1 MNIQHNI
8 GSSETTREALVF
20 QFSEYQKIKPSH
32 ITTINI
38 PFFEWFIGFTEG
50 DGSFIVKNPTVSLNL
65 KQLVFTIYQNDV
77 KLLHK
82 IKTRLGF
89 GTVTQV
95 KNSNKN
101 AYRYDV
107 FRMKDIVKLIHLF
120 NGNLVLEKVWDRF
133 QIWVSEYNKQ
143 CNMGSTLW
151 KSIVLKP
158 YRKQCSLQ
166 SAWLAGFVE
175 ADGGFYAN
183 LRHHAK
189 SKNGYALVFKFYIT
203 QKYEKPIL
211 ESIAHLFRDQI
222 EKKMSKSNPSL
233 SDFIYT
239 YKSKIETY
247 RLELTRYQDI
257 HAIIAYFDR
266 YPLQGKKNIVFVR
279 WKRLFISKDRLKQEA
294 WVSEKSF
301 QKLNTL
307 VKAVQNTVL

>member
-1 MNIQHNI
+1 MNIQPNI
-8 GSSETTREALVF
+8 DSSETTREALVF
-20 QFSEYQKIKPSH
+20 QFSEYQKVKPSH

-50 DGSFIVKNPTVSLNL
+50 DGSFIVKNSTVSRNC

-82 IKTRLGF
+82 IKTTLGF

-95 KNSNKN
+95 KNSNKH
-101 AYRYDV
+101 AYRYNV
-107 FRMKDIVKLIHLF
+107 FRVKDIVKLIHLF
-120 NGNLVLEKVWDRF
+120 NGNLVLEKIWNRF
-133 QIWVSEYNKQ
+133 EIWVNEYNKQ
-143 CNMGSTLW
+143 CNMGSTSW
-151 KSIVLKP
+151 KPIALKP
-158 YRKQCSLQ
+158 YRKQCTLQ

-183 LRHHAK
+183 LRNHAK

-211 ESIAHLFRDQI
+211 ESIAHLFRDQT
-222 EKKMSKSNPSL
+222 KTKLSKSNSSL

-247 RLELTRYQDI
+247 RLELTKYQDI
-257 HAIIAYFDR
+257 HAIIAYFER

-294 WVSEKSF
+294 WISEKSF

-307 VKAVQNTVL
+307 VKAVQNTKL